1 MIEKIVKF
9 VGLVAVLV
17 LFSCEDKGSN
27 DVLVEDERR
36 YQLTEVHSFDPI
48 DLNFDGKSN
57 HNLMEEI
64 PLLKNRLLLINF
76 EDKTINIIWLEPR
89 INDGALGKL
98 LDQYNDSISIDYL
111 PVQNLYYF
119 KSDRDL
125 NIQPYLNL
133 ENTDY
138 TFTVPKSIKLLDDE
152 RLTFITDQKFLTKDG
167 IRTVFMECVYEM
179 VN

>member
-1 MIEKIVKF
+1 MIEKKVIF
-9 VGLVAVLV
+9 LGLVTVLV
-17 LFSCEDKGSN
+17 LFSCGDKGSN

-57 HNLMEEI
+57 HNLMEEL
-64 PLLKNRLLLINF
+64 PSLKNQPLRINF
-76 EDKTINIIWLEPR
+76 EHKTINIIWLEPR
-89 INDGALGKL
+89 INDGEIGKL
-98 LDQYNDSISIDYL
+98 LDQYNNSISIDYL

-119 KSDRDL
+119 KNDQDL
-125 NIQPYLNL
+125 NIQPYQNL

-138 TFTVPKSIKLLDDE
+138 TFTVPKSVKLLDDD
-152 RLTFITDQKFLTKDG
+152 RLMFTTNQKFLTENG
-167 IRTVFMECVYEM
+167 IRTVFMECVYEI